1 MKTLNPV
8 VRLKHGFTLI
18 EMLVV
23 IGIIAI
29 LATIAIPTGNIV
41 LKKARELQAKT
52 AMKGLEIAI
61 KGYQTEY
68 NRYPL
73 AADQTD
79 DSAVY
84 DTTDESGQQLLAVLM
99 ATDTTN
105 NPRRVRFYDPPP
117 AKNQTNGYDSTT
129 GNLYDPSAR
138 ERDTRSRLTT
148 METASSKIHTAPVK
162 PFPLGSSFTPP
173 VRMLSRASAATPSQ
187 TTSSLAVIERAESL
201 SPIPKLVD
209 LPIRRGARL
218 PGGFFVAP
226 SQPRLIACICVPQK
240 LKFPVAHPTVRAI
253 IPSRLFSVVLD
264 TGCSAVW

>member
-73 AADQTD
+73 AVADTED
-79 DSAVY
+79 TKVY
-84 DTTDESGQQLLAVLM
+84 DTGDAADGGPLLTALM
-99 ATDTTN
+99 AQDNTT
-105 NPRRVRFYDPPP
+105 NPRRVRFYDPPA
-117 AKNQTNGYDSTT
+117 AKSGMNGYDSTAGT
-129 GNLYDPSAR
+129 LTDPWGNGYMVQIDYDGDGVIADPFDDTQTLSAGVIIYCNGA
-138 ERDTRSRLTT
+138 DK
-148 METASSKIHTAPVK
+148 TAST
-162 PFPLGSSFTPP
+162 GS
-173 VRMLSRASAATPSQ
+173 ATKSDDIKSWQ
-187 TTSSLAVIERAESL
+187 
-201 SPIPKLVD
+201 
-209 LPIRRGARL
+209 
-218 PGGFFVAP
+218 
-226 SQPRLIACICVPQK
+226 
-240 LKFPVAHPTVRAI
+240 
-253 IPSRLFSVVLD
+253 
-264 TGCSAVW
+264 

>member
-73 AADQTD
+73 AVADTED
-79 DSAVY
+79 TKIY
-84 DTTDESGQQLLAVLM
+84 DTGDAADGGPLLAALM
-99 ATDTTN
+99 ATDTTS
-105 NPRRVRFYDPPP
+105 NPRKVRFYDPPA
-117 AKNQTNGYDSTT
+117 AKGGMNGYDSTAGT
-129 GNLYDPSAR
+129 LTDPWGNGYMVQIDYDGDGVITDPFEEGKTLSAGVIIYCNGA
-138 ERDTRSRLTT
+138 DK
-148 METASSKIHTAPVK
+148 TAST
-162 PFPLGSSFTPP
+162 GS
-173 VRMLSRASAATPSQ
+173 ATKSDDIKSWQ
-187 TTSSLAVIERAESL
+187 
-201 SPIPKLVD
+201 
-209 LPIRRGARL
+209 
-218 PGGFFVAP
+218 
-226 SQPRLIACICVPQK
+226 
-240 LKFPVAHPTVRAI
+240 
-253 IPSRLFSVVLD
+253 
-264 TGCSAVW
+264 

>member
-73 AADQTD
+73 AVAGTD
-79 DSAVY
+79 DTKVY
-84 DTTDESGQQLLAVLM
+84 DTGDGDKGGALLAALM
-99 ATDTTN
+99 ATDTTA
-105 NPRRVRFYDPPP
+105 NPRRVRFYDPPA
-117 AKNQTNGYDSTT
+117 AKSGVNGYDSTAGTLTDPWGNGYMVQIDYDGDGVITDPFKEGETLSAGVIIYCNGADKKAST
-129 GNLYDPSAR
+129 G
-138 ERDTRSRLTT
+138 E
-148 METASSKIHTAPVK
+148 
-162 PFPLGSSFTPP
+162 
-173 VRMLSRASAATPSQ
+173 
-187 TTSSLAVIERAESL
+187 
-201 SPIPKLVD
+201 
-209 LPIRRGARL
+209 
-218 PGGFFVAP
+218 
-226 SQPRLIACICVPQK
+226 
-240 LKFPVAHPTVRAI
+240 
-253 IPSRLFSVVLD
+253 D
-264 TGCSAVW
+264 TGTTKSDDIKSWQ

>member
-73 AADQTD
+73 AAAGTD
-79 DSAVY
+79 DSVVY
-84 DTTDESGQQLLAVLM
+84 DTTDESGQGLLAVLM

-129 GNLYDPSAR
+129 GSLYDPFGKRKGYKIQIDYDGDGIIEDPYSSGETLSTGVIIYSPGADAL
-138 ERDTRSRLTT
+138 ESIGSDTKSDD
-148 METASSKIHTAPVK
+148 VK
-162 PFPLGSSFTPP
+162 SW
-173 VRMLSRASAATPSQ
+173 Q
-187 TTSSLAVIERAESL
+187 
-201 SPIPKLVD
+201 
-209 LPIRRGARL
+209 
-218 PGGFFVAP
+218 
-226 SQPRLIACICVPQK
+226 
-240 LKFPVAHPTVRAI
+240 
-253 IPSRLFSVVLD
+253 
-264 TGCSAVW
+264 

>member
-73 AADQTD
+73 AVADIEDTK
-79 DSAVY
+79 VY
-84 DTTDESGQQLLAVLM
+84 DTGDAADGGPLLTALM
-99 ATDTTN
+99 AQDNTT
-105 NPRRVRFYDPPP
+105 NPRRVRFYDPPA
-117 AKNQTNGYDSTT
+117 AKSGMNGYDSTAGT
-129 GNLYDPSAR
+129 LTDPWGNGYMVQIDYDGDGVIADPFDDTQTLSAGVIIYCNGA
-138 ERDTRSRLTT
+138 DK
-148 METASSKIHTAPVK
+148 TAST
-162 PFPLGSSFTPP
+162 GS
-173 VRMLSRASAATPSQ
+173 ATKSDDIKSWQ
-187 TTSSLAVIERAESL
+187 
-201 SPIPKLVD
+201 
-209 LPIRRGARL
+209 
-218 PGGFFVAP
+218 
-226 SQPRLIACICVPQK
+226 
-240 LKFPVAHPTVRAI
+240 
-253 IPSRLFSVVLD
+253 
-264 TGCSAVW
+264 